1 MSVGNVPVN
10 QGKESTMVQQ
20 SPDDDGV
27 GGGVTVYFL
36 DLSNQEFHAL

>member
-10 QGKESTMVQQ
+10 QRKESTMVQQ

-27 GGGVTVYFL
+27 GGGMTTYFM
-36 DLSNQEFHAL
+36 DLSNLEFHAL